1 MRQIVFPGALRGKTA
16 YLLDAKT
23 AHYLIDVRRMKA
35 GDVFEAIDEE
45 GSRFRCTIVSR
56 ENEGAHVRL
65 ESIEPDDLAA
75 QQDRQLQIAL
85 VQALPKGQKFDLII
99 RQAVE
104 LEVNLIVPVIT
115 KFCVAEEAPERAH
128 SKLERRR
135 RIIREALQQSGSS
148 ALTEIVPAAR
158 LSELD
163 KVLCEHGFD
172 RENSLHIMF
181 HESDA
186 ANSKPLHELLAHMQ
200 NRVAICIGPEG
211 GFSEED
217 YSALA
222 EMGFMVH
229 HAQGPIMRVETAA
242 IFAISA
248 VRAIALEREIWNR

>member
-1 MRQIVFPGALRGKTA
+1 MRQIVLRGALHGKTECM
-16 YLLDAKT
+16 LDAKT

-35 GDVFEAIDEE
+35 GDTFEAIDEE

-56 ENEGAHVRL
+56 ENEGARLAL
-65 ESIEPDDLAA
+65 ESIKPIDAA
-75 QQDRQLQIAL
+75 PQKDKQLQIAL
-85 VQALPKGQKFDLII
+85 IQALPKGQKFDNII

-104 LEVNLIVPVIT
+104 LEVSLIVPVIT
-115 KFCVAEEAPERAH
+115 KFCVAEEAPERAR
-128 SKLERRR
+128 SKLERRQ

-158 LSELD
+158 LPELD
-163 KVLCEHGFD
+163 KVLREHGFD
-172 RENSLHIMF
+172 RENSLRIMF
-181 HESDA
+181 HESEA
-186 ANSKPLHELLAHMQ
+186 ANSKPLHELLAHVQ

-222 EMGFMVH
+222 EMGFIVH

-248 VRAIALEREIWNR
+248 VRAIVLEREIWNR